1 MRGLL
6 AVFGWM
12 VLLLGLG
19 GAAVAA
25 GFWAGDA
32 RFAEIAASYA
42 KHPDHPLFQ
51 LEYATASVRHYSL
64 LLAAI
69 ASLVVG
75 LSVGTVALGLSEV
88 LRRLPADT
96 ES

>member
-1 MRGLL
+1 MRALL
-6 AVFGWM
+6 ALFGWT

-32 RFAEIAASYA
+32 RFAEIAANYA

-51 LEYATASVRHYSL
+51 LEYTTASVRHYGL
-64 LLAAI
+64 LLGAVT
-69 ASLVVG
+69 SLVVG
-75 LSVGTVALGLSEV
+75 LSVGMLALGLSAV
-88 LRRLPADT
+88 LRRLPAGP
-96 ES
+96 ER